1 MTTKKYGKT
10 KNAFSSGNKDTQ
22 LLSLTWTFFVS
33 IRENKDFVLNAADF
47 EKNEI
52 WFLYYYNDIDDFY
65 SKKYINFLNKF
76 LKAAK
81 FDKIKLA

>member
-22 LLSLTWTFFVS
+22 LLSLTLTFFVS

-47 EKNEI
+47 EKKWNLV
-52 WFLYYYNDIDDFY
+52 FVL
-65 SKKYINFLNKF
+65 L
-76 LKAAK
+76 
-81 FDKIKLA
+81 